1 MEKGRKVPSP
11 HVVPFEPHVVPL
23 SQLLGGWRSR
33 KQVLLEPPTCLCAMA
48 CLCLGI
54 SGAAPCVSGSVA
66 AC

>member
-1 MEKGRKVPSP
+1 MEKGRGVPSP
-11 HVVPFEPHVVPL
+11 HVVPFEL

-33 KQVLLEPPTCLCAMA
+33 KQVLLGPRTYLYAMA

-54 SGAAPCVSGSVA
+54 SGAVPCVSGSVA